1 MLSGLLGV
9 PVESP
14 AGTVPSP
21 PLKKTTRP
29 FTGLEVTAGLRYA
42 KVRPMPGDAVLLQL
56 TVVVKQFRGYVLLPE
71 VHENQFVPE
80 HAVVLPTGG
89 VRDPSDSE
97 PCAWA
102 GVGSRAKAI
111 TASAEASNS

>member
-1 MLSGLLGV
+1 
-9 PVESP
+9 
-14 AGTVPSP
+14 
-21 PLKKTTRP
+21 
-29 FTGLEVTAGLRYA
+29 
-42 KVRPMPGDAVLLQL
+42 MPGDAVLLQL
-56 TVVVKQFRGYVLLPE
+56 TVVVKQFRGYVVLPE
-71 VHENQFVPE
+71 VYENQFVPE

-111 TASAEASNS
+111 TASAEASNSLVAIVVVGPRLIERSELSL